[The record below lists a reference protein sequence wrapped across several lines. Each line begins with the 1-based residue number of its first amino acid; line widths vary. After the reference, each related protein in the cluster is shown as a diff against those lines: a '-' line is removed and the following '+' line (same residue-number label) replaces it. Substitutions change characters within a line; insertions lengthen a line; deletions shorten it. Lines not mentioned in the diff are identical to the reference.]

1 MEFEYLPGLVDVVQD
16 GKLPTAQGWRDSL
29 QVMDTLVERLRAEIF
44 QIDDRTGADPRAASR
59 LAGDRKDLEDKLRIA
74 TRKRE
79 IIDGALRAG
88 LVRDA
93 AHEPESA
100 TSADRAGDQK

>member
-1 MEFEYLPGLVDVVQD
+1 MEFEYFPGLVDAVHD
-16 GKLPTAQGWRDSL
+16 GKLPTAQGWGDSL
-29 QVMDTLVERLRAEIF
+29 QVMDALVERLRAEISR
-44 QIDDRTGADPRAASR
+44 IDDRMGADFRATSR
-59 LAGDRKDLEDKLRIA
+59 LARDRKDLEGELRIA

-88 LVRDA
+88 LVSDA

-100 TSADRAGDQK
+100 TSAARAGDKD